1 MTKQLFLIIVCNLIV
16 FYKPAC
22 IFASGASSTNA
33 QTESA
38 DARWQAMSEQE
49 KQQIQNEINQTFLLG
64 RLSIGLKNQLTIISA
79 IEQQIAKL
87 RAAVESFPE
96 DVAALQNIP
105 EADRIKYRE
114 QISKAVQE
122 RQLAITGIDS
132 QLAKLKPAS
141 TPVKETET
149 TSQVN
154 ELKEIRQ
161 LAVKEKALDTVKRL
175 DSFIAKYQQPDQ
187 QQTQPSAAQQTAPR
201 PSRPQDN

>member
-1 MTKQLFLIIVCNLIV
+1 MTKRLFLVVVCNFIV
-16 FYKPAC
+16 FFKPAC
-22 IFASGASSTNA
+22 LFAAGESSTNV

-49 KQQIQNEINQTFLLG
+49 KQQLQNEINQTFLLG
-64 RLSIGLKNQLTIISA
+64 RLSIGRKNQLTVISA
-79 IEQQIAKL
+79 IEQQVAKL

-96 DVAALQNIP
+96 DIAALQNIP

-122 RQLAITGIDS
+122 RQLAITGLDS

-141 TPVKETET
+141 TPVKETEIT
-149 TSQVN
+149 LQVN

-161 LAVKEKALDTVKRL
+161 LAIKEKALDTVKRL
-175 DSFIAKYQQPDQ
+175 DSFIAKYQQTQPAAT
-187 QQTQPSAAQQTAPR
+187 QQTTPR